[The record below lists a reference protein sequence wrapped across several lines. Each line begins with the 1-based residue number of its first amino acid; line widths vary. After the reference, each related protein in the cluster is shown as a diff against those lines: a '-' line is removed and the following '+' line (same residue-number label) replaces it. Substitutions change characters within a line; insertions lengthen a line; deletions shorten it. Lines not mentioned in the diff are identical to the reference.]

1 MEGSYRLLPVN
12 FPIAMN
18 VLLIHNYYRQYG
30 GEDAAF
36 DADRR
41 LLEDRDIAV
50 RQYSRHNNETDS
62 YSLIQKAAFPL
73 KTISSPETAP
83 SIEAILREFPADVA
97 YLHNLYPL
105 ISPAIYGA
113 LQRHGI
119 PIVQV
124 LHDYR
129 PFCANG
135 WLYTGGEICDRCI
148 GGRYWNAVVHKC
160 LQKSRTVSAIYAATL
175 WNLRWSGA
183 LDRVAAFICPSE
195 FSRRLAIR
203 NGLDSSKVFVRPHHI
218 DVTSY
223 APPAAGC
230 DDYFLFLGRLSPEK
244 GLRTLLRAFD
254 GLSSVRLNIAGS
266 GPMEGELSSWLALR
280 GMTNVR
286 MLGFQSGAPKAELIR
301 NARAVIIPSEA
312 FETFGI
318 AVLDAYAAGR
328 PVIASNAGSL
338 PGLVEDGITGLLF
351 ERKNSE
357 ALRYRVMELQRDPA
371 AARRM
376 GHEGWVRVLQKYSAD
391 AAFGQLMDIF
401 GFARNKPAPPR
412 RQSQVGAA

>member
-1 MEGSYRLLPVN
+1 MEGSDRLLPVN

-18 VLLIHNYYRQYG
+18 VLLIHNYYRHYG
-30 GEDAAF
+30 GEDGAF
-36 DADRR
+36 DSDRR

-83 SIEAILREFPADVA
+83 SVEAILREFPADVA

-105 ISPAIYGA
+105 ISPSIYGA
-113 LQRHGI
+113 LHRNGV

-129 PFCANG
+129 PFCPNG
-135 WLYTGGEICDRCI
+135 WLYTGGEICDRCS
-148 GGRYWNAVVHKC
+148 GGHYWNAVVHKC
-160 LQKSRTVSAIYAATL
+160 LQHSRTVSAIYAATL
-175 WNLRWSGA
+175 WNLRRSGA
-183 LDRVAAFICPSE
+183 LNRVAAYICPSE

-218 DVTSY
+218 DVTCD
-223 APPAAGC
+223 APRAGS
-230 DDYFLFLGRLSPEK
+230 DDYFLYMGRLSPEK
-244 GLRTLLRAFD
+244 GLRTLLSAFD
-254 GLSSVRLNIAGS
+254 GLTDIRLSIAGS
-266 GPMEGELSSWLALR
+266 GPMEGELSSWLATR
-280 GMTNVR
+280 GMTQVR
-286 MLGFQSGAPKAELIR
+286 MLGFQSGAAKAELIR
-301 NARAVIIPSEA
+301 NARAVIVPSEA

-318 AVLDAYAAGR
+318 VVLEAYAAGR

-357 ALRYRVMELQRDPA
+357 ALRYRVLELQRDPV

-376 GHEGWVRVLQKYSAD
+376 GHEGWLRIQQKYSPD

-401 GFARNKPAPPR
+401 GFARNKPALPSV
-412 RQSQVGAA
+412 QAQVGAL

>member
-1 MEGSYRLLPVN
+1 MEGGYRLLPVN
-12 FPIAMN
+12 FPTAMN

-41 LLEDRDIAV
+41 LLEERGMAV
-50 RQYSRHNNETDS
+50 RQYSRHNDETGN

-83 SIEAILREFPADVA
+83 SVEAVLREFPADVA

-105 ISPAIYGA
+105 ISPSIYEV
-113 LQRHGI
+113 LHRNSI

-129 PFCANG
+129 PFCPNG
-135 WLYTGGEICDRCI
+135 WLYTGGEICDRCS

-160 LQKSRTVSAIYAATL
+160 LQQSRAVSAVYAATL
-175 WNLRWSGA
+175 WNLRRSRA
-183 LDRVAAFICPSE
+183 LDHVAAFICPSE
-195 FSRRLAIR
+195 FSRQLAIR
-203 NGLDSSKVFVRPHHI
+203 NGLDSAKIFVRPHHI

-223 APPAAGC
+223 APPAGS

-254 GLSSVRLNIAGS
+254 GLSGVRLSIAGS
-266 GPMEGELSSWLALR
+266 GPIEGELSSWLASR
-280 GMTNVR
+280 GMTHVR
-286 MLGFQSGAPKAELIR
+286 MVGFQSGAAKTELIR
-301 NARAVIIPSEA
+301 NARAMIVPSEA

-318 AVLDAYAAGR
+318 TVLEAYAAGR

-351 ERKNSE
+351 ERKNSD
-357 ALRYRVMELQRDPA
+357 ALRYRVMELHHDPA
-371 AARRM
+371 TARRM
-376 GHEGWVRVLQKYSAD
+376 GHEGWLRIAQKYSTET
-391 AAFGQLMDIF
+391 AFGQLMDIF
-401 GFARNKPAPPR
+401 EFAQSKPAPSR
-412 RQSQVGAA
+412 LHSQVGAA